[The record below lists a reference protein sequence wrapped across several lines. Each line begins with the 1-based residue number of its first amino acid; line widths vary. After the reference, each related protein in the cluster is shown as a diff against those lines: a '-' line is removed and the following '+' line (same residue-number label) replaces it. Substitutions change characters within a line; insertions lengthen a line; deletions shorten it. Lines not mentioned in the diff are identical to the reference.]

1 MQAPLPPIIR
11 ILFKRLRNRSLNSSV
26 SSLAPSGY
34 QCNLRT
40 KGNANIHRR
49 IRYMVLRCP
58 GGDTDDLVRH
68 ARQSG
73 LVGSISGT
81 LWRLD
86 IPGSFGLMLA
96 CHGWGRERLEVLLME
111 FERLDVRVTDP
122 YKRVDIGAIRKR
134 LGL

>member
-1 MQAPLPPIIR
+1 MRAPLPPITR
-11 ILFKRLRNRSLNSSV
+11 ILFKHLRNRSKNTSISS
-26 SSLAPSGY
+26 SAPSGY
-34 QCNLRT
+34 QCNFQT
-40 KGNANIHRR
+40 KGTANIQRR

-68 ARQSG
+68 VRQSG

-96 CHGWGRERLEVLLME
+96 CHGWGRERLGVLLME
-111 FERLDVRVTDP
+111 FERLDERVTDP
-122 YKRVDIGAIRKR
+122 YKRVDIGSHS
-134 LGL
+134 